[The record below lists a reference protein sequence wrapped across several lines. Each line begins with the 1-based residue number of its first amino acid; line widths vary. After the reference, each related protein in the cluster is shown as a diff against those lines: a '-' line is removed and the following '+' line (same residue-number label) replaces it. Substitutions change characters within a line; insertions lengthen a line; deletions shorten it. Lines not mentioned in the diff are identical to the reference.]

1 MTRIYDE
8 ADKDLHNL
16 RLSEE
21 KRRKRKISEE
31 LIEEMDENQD
41 VRIEHYLNSKKRK
54 AYSLKII
61 RKFRQRVRARE
72 MLDSLEI
79 SDDSEDET

>member
-8 ADKDLHNL
+8 ADKELSSLIH
-16 RLSEE
+16 SEE
-21 KRRKRKISEE
+21 KRRKRKITEE

-54 AYSLKII
+54 AYSFNII
-61 RKFRQRVRARE
+61 
-72 MLDSLEI
+72 
-79 SDDSEDET
+79 